1 MSTQSLPAVSLRI
14 DNRLPDAQVLLRG
27 VNYLIRMALW
37 LIKPAI
43 SGLESSFLPALREA
57 GRQPALSTRRACAPG
72 RRNPRSVDAEQLCCG
87 AAEDGD
93 LVVGAEARGREDMID
108 RHLVPRERV
117 VGADDDLAD
126 AGFGD
131 QVAQPLGGEHDRVE
145 IELTV
150 LQVLGRLFL
159 RQRADP
165 VREGGDDGI
174 RARGVGRQ
182 EAAAMRGT
190 DLQARK
196 AVERALEDQV
206 RERNRGFER
215 VADRVGQ
222 EATAAEAAARLQFP
236 CAERMHENQDA
247 ELLRLCPDRGG
258 FGGGPFLPRD

>member
-1 MSTQSLPAVSLRI
+1 MLECVFDNNHCIGERREMSTQSLPATSLRTG
-14 DNRLPDAQVLLRG
+14 NRLPAAQVLLRV
-27 VNYLIRMALW
+27 VNYLICMVLW
-37 LIKPAI
+37 LIGSAI
-43 SGLESSFLPALREA
+43 CGLQSSFLPALREA
-57 GRQPALSTRRACAPG
+57 GRQPTLSTRLACGPG

-87 AAEDGD
+87 AAEEGD
-93 LVVGAEARGREDMID
+93 FVVVAEARGREDVID

-117 VGADDDLAD
+117 VGADDDLTD

-165 VREGGDDGI
+165 VREGRDDGI

-190 DLQARK
+190 DLEPRK
-196 AVERALEDQV
+196 AVE
-206 RERNRGFER
+206 G
-215 VADRVGQ
+215 
-222 EATAAEAAARLQFP
+222 
-236 CAERMHENQDA
+236 
-247 ELLRLCPDRGG
+247 
-258 FGGGPFLPRD
+258 